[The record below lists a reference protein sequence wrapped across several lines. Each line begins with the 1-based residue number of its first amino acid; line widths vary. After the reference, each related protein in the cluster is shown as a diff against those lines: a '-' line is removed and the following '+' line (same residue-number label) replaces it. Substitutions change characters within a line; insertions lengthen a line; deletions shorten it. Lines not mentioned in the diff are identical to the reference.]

1 LPADAKNDTRRC
13 HFLFLGAK
21 YAFIRRIYWLT
32 SYLIY
37 SILNSPPPC
46 SVFANTFLY
55 CYNQRAYTH
64 KHIESTAMS
73 TLTNSNPA
81 RWNLV
86 ISEQT
91 NIAVR
96 SFLALKG
103 FKKGDLSS
111 FVEEAVRWRVFDQTL
126 TEARSGFDD
135 LPIDEAQSMM
145 EEALAE
151 VRAEGLAAGR
161 YAAVSAVPAN
171 AAKKV

>member
-1 LPADAKNDTRRC
+1 
-13 HFLFLGAK
+13 
-21 YAFIRRIYWLT
+21 
-32 SYLIY
+32 
-37 SILNSPPPC
+37 
-46 SVFANTFLY
+46 
-55 CYNQRAYTH
+55 
-64 KHIESTAMS
+64 MS
-73 TLTNSNPA
+73 TLANNGSAA

-135 LPIDEAQSMM
+135 LQVDEAQNML

-151 VRAEGLAAGR
+151 VRAEGLTAGR
-161 YAAVSAVPAN
+161 YSAYTGQTIAASSSP
-171 AAKKV
+171 AKKA

>member
-1 LPADAKNDTRRC
+1 
-13 HFLFLGAK
+13 
-21 YAFIRRIYWLT
+21 
-32 SYLIY
+32 
-37 SILNSPPPC
+37 
-46 SVFANTFLY
+46 
-55 CYNQRAYTH
+55 
-64 KHIESTAMS
+64 MS
-73 TLTNSNPA
+73 TLANTANSNPA

-135 LPIDEAQSMM
+135 LPMDEAQNMM

-151 VRAEGLAAGR
+151 VRAEGLTADRYSANTGQTIAASS
-161 YAAVSAVPAN
+161 SAPI
-171 AAKKV
+171 AKKA

>member
-1 LPADAKNDTRRC
+1 
-13 HFLFLGAK
+13 
-21 YAFIRRIYWLT
+21 
-32 SYLIY
+32 
-37 SILNSPPPC
+37 
-46 SVFANTFLY
+46 
-55 CYNQRAYTH
+55 
-64 KHIESTAMS
+64 MS
-73 TLTNSNPA
+73 TLANNNPA

-126 TEARSGFDD
+126 TEARNGFDD
-135 LPIDEAQSMM
+135 LQVDEAQNML

-151 VRAEGLAAGR
+151 VRAEGLTAGR
-161 YAAVSAVPAN
+161 YSAYTGQTIAAPAN

>member
-1 LPADAKNDTRRC
+1 
-13 HFLFLGAK
+13 
-21 YAFIRRIYWLT
+21 
-32 SYLIY
+32 
-37 SILNSPPPC
+37 
-46 SVFANTFLY
+46 
-55 CYNQRAYTH
+55 
-64 KHIESTAMS
+64 MS
-73 TLTNSNPA
+73 TLANNSTA
-81 RWNLV
+81 VRWNLV

-135 LPIDEAQSMM
+135 LHIDEAQNML

-151 VRAEGLAAGR
+151 VRAEGLTAGR
-161 YAAVSAVPAN
+161 YAAFTSQTASTKASQ
-171 AAKKV
+171 AKKA

>member
-1 LPADAKNDTRRC
+1 M
-13 HFLFLGAK
+13 G
-21 YAFIRRIYWLT
+21 
-32 SYLIY
+32 
-37 SILNSPPPC
+37 
-46 SVFANTFLY
+46 
-55 CYNQRAYTH
+55 
-64 KHIESTAMS
+64 
-73 TLTNSNPA
+73 TLTNSANSNPA

-135 LPIDEAQSMM
+135 VPADEAQTML

-161 YAAVSAVPAN
+161 YAAFSSSKSST
-171 AAKKV
+171 AKKA

>member
-1 LPADAKNDTRRC
+1 
-13 HFLFLGAK
+13 
-21 YAFIRRIYWLT
+21 
-32 SYLIY
+32 
-37 SILNSPPPC
+37 
-46 SVFANTFLY
+46 
-55 CYNQRAYTH
+55 
-64 KHIESTAMS
+64 MS
-73 TLTNSNPA
+73 TTATLASSSTNGNAA

-126 TEARSGFDD
+126 AEARSGFDD
-135 LPIDEAQSMM
+135 LQVDEAQNML

-151 VRAEGLAAGR
+151 VRAEGLSAGR
-161 YAAVSAVPAN
+161 YAAFSSTKASQ
-171 AAKKV
+171 AKKA

>member
-1 LPADAKNDTRRC
+1 
-13 HFLFLGAK
+13 
-21 YAFIRRIYWLT
+21 
-32 SYLIY
+32 
-37 SILNSPPPC
+37 
-46 SVFANTFLY
+46 
-55 CYNQRAYTH
+55 
-64 KHIESTAMS
+64 MS
-73 TLTNSNPA
+73 TLTNSNA
-81 RWNLV
+81 VRWNLV

-135 LPIDEAQSMM
+135 VPADEAQSMM
-145 EEALAE
+145 QEALAE

-161 YAAVSAVPAN
+161 YAAFSSSKSS
-171 AAKKV
+171 AAKKA

>member
-1 LPADAKNDTRRC
+1 
-13 HFLFLGAK
+13 
-21 YAFIRRIYWLT
+21 
-32 SYLIY
+32 
-37 SILNSPPPC
+37 
-46 SVFANTFLY
+46 
-55 CYNQRAYTH
+55 
-64 KHIESTAMS
+64 MS
-73 TLTNSNPA
+73 TLANNGTA
-81 RWNLV
+81 TRWNLV

-135 LPIDEAQSMM
+135 LQVDEAQNML

-151 VRAEGLAAGR
+151 VRAEGLTTGR
-161 YAAVSAVPAN
+161 YAAFSSKSTS
-171 AAKKV
+171 KKA

>member
-1 LPADAKNDTRRC
+1 MS
-13 HFLFLGAK
+13 
-21 YAFIRRIYWLT
+21 T
-32 SYLIY
+32 STG
-37 SILNSPPPC
+37 SST
-46 SVFANTFLY
+46 S
-55 CYNQRAYTH
+55 
-64 KHIESTAMS
+64 STA
-73 TLTNSNPA
+73 A

-135 LPIDEAQSMM
+135 LQIDEAQNML

-151 VRAEGLAAGR
+151 VRAEGLTAGR
-161 YAAVSAVPAN
+161 YSAFSAASSSAPT
-171 AAKKV
+171 AKIT